1 MSENPLL
8 SITDLVDYAAIRPE
22 HVEPAVKELLG
33 NASATLETVT
43 AEDVPATWEAVLEPL
58 EESQEKLGR
67 AWGAVTHLQSVVDTP
82 ALRDAVN
89 GMLPAVASFSID
101 MSQNIPLMKK
111 IRAIREG
118 GAYEGLS
125 PVRRR
130 LIDRELRDF
139 HLAGADLPEEK
150 RARVKEIGEKLAQLS
165 QSFSEHLLDAT
176 NGWSLTVRDRYR
188 LRGLPEND
196 LAFLASAAEA
206 AGEKGWRITLHYP
219 SYLPVMKYAEDR
231 ELRREVHHAFATRA
245 SDLTDPKWDNTPLM
259 DEILALRAE
268 EAALLGFRNYGEE
281 SLATKM
287 ADTPEEVCA
296 FLRELAAKARPFALR
311 DKADLE
317 AFAAA
322 ELGIEKLEPWDI
334 AWASEKLRRAR
345 YDYSDSEV
353 REYFTEPTVFKG
365 LFNLAGALYG
375 IEIHPAEASVW
386 HPDVKYFEVLRNG
399 EVIASFYADLYAR
412 EGKRQGAWM
421 NDDRTRKLVDGRIV
435 TPTAF
440 LVCNF
445 AHGVDGEAAT
455 LTHDDVTTLFHE
467 FGHCLHHLL
476 TEQVEPGVAGIN
488 GVEWDAVELPSQFM
502 ENFAW
507 EWEVVEKISAH
518 KKTGEPLPR
527 ALFDKML
534 AAKNFQS
541 GLFCLRQI
549 EFGLFDMLIH
559 TTPSP
564 DVMGILKNVRDEVA
578 VWEPAPYNRFPQS
591 FSHIFAGGYAAGYY
605 SYKWAEV
612 LSSDA
617 FAAFEETGVTNPE
630 TGRRFLKEI
639 LGRGSSRDAMD
650 NFVAFRGRRPT
661 LDALLRHS
669 GMTEQK

>member
-317 AFAAA
+317 AFAAS

-353 REYFTEPTVFKG
+353 REYSTFR
-365 LFNLAGALYG
+365 
-375 IEIHPAEASVW
+375 SM
-386 HPDVKYFEVLRNG
+386 
-399 EVIASFYADLYAR
+399 SF
-412 EGKRQGAWM
+412 
-421 NDDRTRKLVDGRIV
+421 
-435 TPTAF
+435 
-440 LVCNF
+440 
-445 AHGVDGEAAT
+445 
-455 LTHDDVTTLFHE
+455 
-467 FGHCLHHLL
+467 
-476 TEQVEPGVAGIN
+476 
-488 GVEWDAVELPSQFM
+488 
-502 ENFAW
+502 
-507 EWEVVEKISAH
+507 
-518 KKTGEPLPR
+518 
-527 ALFDKML
+527 
-534 AAKNFQS
+534 
-541 GLFCLRQI
+541 
-549 EFGLFDMLIH
+549 
-559 TTPSP
+559 
-564 DVMGILKNVRDEVA
+564 
-578 VWEPAPYNRFPQS
+578 
-591 FSHIFAGGYAAGYY
+591 FS
-605 SYKWAEV
+605 
-612 LSSDA
+612 SS
-617 FAAFEETGVTNPE
+617 
-630 TGRRFLKEI
+630 L
-639 LGRGSSRDAMD
+639 M
-650 NFVAFRGRRPT
+650 
-661 LDALLRHS
+661 
-669 GMTEQK
+669 